1 MQFWI
6 NLLLLDESHQDHSI
20 RQQIGRCEYSN
31 LKNLHITGYKGS
43 REQFEFLIHVVE
55 NAPAL
60 EVLTLQGAGIEYQEV
75 AFFMNSAW
83 IDRIT
88 LSAKK
93 ICSDCSTV
101 SEEET

>member
-1 MQFWI
+1 
-6 NLLLLDESHQDHSI
+6 
-20 RQQIGRCEYSN
+20 
-31 LKNLHITGYKGS
+31 
-43 REQFEFLIHVVE
+43 
-55 NAPAL
+55 
-60 EVLTLQGAGIEYQEV
+60 
-75 AFFMNSAW
+75 MNSAW